1 MSPALITL
9 AAQIGAP
16 LVRQILSRHL
26 GPANGQLADRVLSAV
41 ADRVGVPV
49 PELDGFALSSP
60 TQLEAALV
68 DVEASVP
75 EMLQLQMAEAET
87 RAALLMADAS
97 KGGWHAWWRP
107 GWMYLLGVLWIWQVI
122 GLHVLNAV
130 FKIALPPAP
139 WEYLMGVTAVIT
151 GLYMGGHTIKDVA
164 KTWKAGR

>member
-1 MSPALITL
+1 MSPTLIALAT
-9 AAQIGAP
+9 QVGAP
-16 LVRQILSRHL
+16 LIRQILSRQL
-26 GPANGQLADRVLSAV
+26 GPANGQLAERVLSAV
-41 ADRVGVPV
+41 ADRAGVPQ
-49 PELDGFALSSP
+49 PELGRFALSRPSD
-60 TQLEAALV
+60 LEAALV

-75 EMLQLQMAEAET
+75 ALLPLQMAEAET

-107 GWMYLLGVLWIWQVI
+107 GWMYLLGLLWIWQVI

-130 FKIALPPAP
+130 FKIALPAAP